1 MYRGDN
7 TVFHLFVKRI
17 LKYLAVL
24 LVLIL
29 MLIPVFIVSYGNIRQ
44 NILKEYTD
52 SVNKGAGALD
62 SQVDSVVK
70 IAAILKEEK
79 SYRNLLKI
87 SGELDPSQ
95 YPDLI
100 ALQKKLTTF
109 SVSHDYIK
117 DLYLLFRNNTV
128 YVSNFICDDDYTR
141 VYPRFL
147 YEQDT
152 GREAWRGSYFSGNE
166 TVAFG
171 PASPLSPTMPRPSGI
186 RRWYAR
192 WTSIPIPLR
201 TSAAPWYATSISG
214 SLFPMWFHRTSWTAA
229 FSI

>member
-70 IAAILKEEK
+70 IGAIIKEEK

-87 SGELDPSQ
+87 SGELEPSQ
-95 YPDLI
+95 YPDI
-100 ALQKKLTTF
+100 VTLQK
-109 SVSHDYIK
+109 S
-117 DLYLLFRNNTV
+117 
-128 YVSNFICDDDYTR
+128 
-141 VYPRFL
+141 
-147 YEQDT
+147 
-152 GREAWRGSYFSGNE
+152 
-166 TVAFG
+166 
-171 PASPLSPTMPRPSGI
+171 
-186 RRWYAR
+186 
-192 WTSIPIPLR
+192 
-201 TSAAPWYATSISG
+201 
-214 SLFPMWFHRTSWTAA
+214 
-229 FSI
+229 

>member
-70 IAAILKEEK
+70 IATILKEEK

-100 ALQKKLTTF
+100 ALQKKADH
-109 SVSHDYIK
+109 VQ
-117 DLYLLFRNNTV
+117 
-128 YVSNFICDDDYTR
+128 R
-141 VYPRFL
+141 VP
-147 YEQDT
+147 
-152 GREAWRGSYFSGNE
+152 
-166 TVAFG
+166 
-171 PASPLSPTMPRPSGI
+171 
-186 RRWYAR
+186 
-192 WTSIPIPLR
+192 
-201 TSAAPWYATSISG
+201 
-214 SLFPMWFHRTSWTAA
+214 
-229 FSI
+229 

>member
-62 SQVDSVVK
+62 SVVK

-100 ALQKKLTTF
+100 ALQK
-109 SVSHDYIK
+109 S
-117 DLYLLFRNNTV
+117 
-128 YVSNFICDDDYTR
+128 
-141 VYPRFL
+141 
-147 YEQDT
+147 
-152 GREAWRGSYFSGNE
+152 
-166 TVAFG
+166 
-171 PASPLSPTMPRPSGI
+171 
-186 RRWYAR
+186 
-192 WTSIPIPLR
+192 
-201 TSAAPWYATSISG
+201 
-214 SLFPMWFHRTSWTAA
+214 
-229 FSI
+229 